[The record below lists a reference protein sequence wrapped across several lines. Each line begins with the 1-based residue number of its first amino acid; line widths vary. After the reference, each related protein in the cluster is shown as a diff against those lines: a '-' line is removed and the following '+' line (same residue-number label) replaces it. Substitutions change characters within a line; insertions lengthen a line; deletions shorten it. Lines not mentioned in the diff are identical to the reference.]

1 MRESRR
7 NRSRHCTR
15 NEALITDVT
24 SVEARSPEPSSVAA
38 VVVTFHPE
46 PDFAAKLASLLPQ
59 VGAIVVVD
67 NGSCPADLPAR
78 DDPSL
83 AGRVEVIANGENR
96 GIGAALNQ
104 GLRRAKECGFSW
116 ALTLDQDSSPLPNL
130 VAAGGRAFEA
140 YPEPERLAA
149 IGASMVG
156 AAVGGSPD
164 RNHAPAAAYRRMTAV
179 ITSGT
184 LQSIQAWERLG
195 GFREDFFIDCVDTEF
210 CLRAR
215 SRGLHIVQATEQ
227 ALAHH
232 IGIPSRK
239 WVQGRWMIPT
249 NHSPLRRYYVTR
261 NRIYIWRRYARSD
274 GRFVLTDMR
283 QSIREWVGIAF
294 AETDRAAKLGAILT
308 GSRDAVLGRFGPRRL
323 PKSPHQAG

>member
-1 MRESRR
+1 M
-7 NRSRHCTR
+7 
-15 NEALITDVT
+15 T
-24 SVEARSPEPSSVAA
+24 SSSAPPPEPASVAA

-46 PDFAAKLASLLPQ
+46 PDFAARLASLLPQ

-67 NGSCPADLPAR
+67 NGSCPADLPAD
-78 DDPSL
+78 DDPTL
-83 AGRVEVIANGENR
+83 QDRVEIIANSENR

-104 GLRRAKECGFSW
+104 GLRRAKERGFSW

-140 YPEPERLAA
+140 YPECERLAA
-149 IGASMVG
+149 IGASVVG
-156 AAVGGSPD
+156 AKEAT
-164 RNHAPAAAYRRMTAV
+164 RAPAAAYRRMTAV

-184 LQSIQAWERLG
+184 LQSIPAWERLG
-195 GFREDFFIDCVDTEF
+195 GFREDYFIDCVDTEF

-215 SRGLHIVQATEQ
+215 SHGLEIVQATEPT
-227 ALAHH
+227 LGHR

-239 WVQGRWMIPT
+239 WVLGHWMIPT

-261 NRIYIWRRYARSD
+261 NRMSLWRNYARSD
-274 GRFVLTDMR
+274 GRFVLRDMR

-294 AETDRAAKLGAILT
+294 AESNRPAKLRAILA
-308 GSRDAVLGRFGPRRL
+308 GFRDAVLGRYGPRRL
-323 PKSPHQAG
+323 PKSPH

>member
-1 MRESRR
+1 MTDAQAPAPES
-7 NRSRHCTR
+7 
-15 NEALITDVT
+15 A
-24 SVEARSPEPSSVAA
+24 SVAA

-46 PDFAAKLASLLPQ
+46 SDFTARLTSLLAQ
-59 VGAIVVVD
+59 VRAIIVVD

-78 DDPSL
+78 DDPTL
-83 AGRVEVIANGENR
+83 AGRVEIIANGENR

-104 GLRRAKECGFSW
+104 GLRRAKERDFSW

-130 VAAGGRAFEA
+130 VAAGARAFEA

-149 IGASMVG
+149 IGASVAG
-156 AAVGGSPD
+156 EAAGGSPD
-164 RNHAPAAAYRRMTAV
+164 RNRPPTAAYRRMTAV

-184 LQSIQAWERLG
+184 LQSIPAWERLG
-195 GFREDFFIDCVDTEF
+195 GFREDYFIDCVDTEF

-215 SRGLHIVQATEQ
+215 SQGLHIVQATEP
-227 ALAHH
+227 ALAHR
-232 IGIPSRK
+232 IGTPSRK
-239 WVQGRWMIPT
+239 WVLGRWMLPT

-261 NRIYIWRRYARSD
+261 NRISLWRNYARSD

-294 AETDRAAKLGAILT
+294 AETNRPAKLRAILA
-308 GSRDAVLGRFGPRRL
+308 GVRDAVLGRFGPRRL
-323 PKSPHQAG
+323 PKSPH